1 MTRSKTFQFRSRGKL
16 LFAQKWWPKDYPR
29 AVVIF
34 VHSWAEHSGRYAD
47 VSGHLTKQ
55 GYAAYSFDF
64 EGHGQSEGFRGAI
77 FNFQQWV
84 TDVNAFVA
92 SVQSEL
98 RSVPIFLCGFGMGG
112 CAVAY
117 AITAEHHEI
126 EGVIFAASGLVV
138 SKKLSKFKI
147 LMSWLLGGLLP
158 KWPISLLP
166 PNQMSSVVAE
176 QQHYDEDPL
185 VYHSYMNAG
194 TAKELLLANL
204 HIGQRLTSIDV
215 PMLVLHGAEDGLVS
229 PEGATAVYT
238 QAASLDKTLHLYPNI
253 LHDVFHENNRLEV
266 FERVRTWLDARTKE
280 QW

>member
-47 VSGHLTKQ
+47 ISAHLTQQ
-55 GYAAYSFDF
+55 GYATYGFDF
-64 EGHGQSEGFRGAI
+64 EGHGQSDGHRGNI
-77 FNFQQWV
+77 PNFQQWV
-84 TDVNAFVA
+84 TDVNAFVSA
-92 SVQSEL
+92 VQSEL
-98 RSVPIFLCGFGMGG
+98 RSVPIFLCSFGMGG

-117 AITAEHHEI
+117 YVTAEHHDI

-166 PNQMSSVVAE
+166 PNQMSSVFV
-176 QQHYDEDPL
+176 QQRDYDEDPL
-185 VYHSYMNAG
+185 VYHGYMNAG

-204 HIGQRLTSIDV
+204 HIGKKLASIDV
-215 PMLVLHGAEDGLVS
+215 PLLVLHGAEDALVA
-229 PEGATAVYT
+229 PEGGTALYT

-253 LHDVFHENNRLEV
+253 LHDVFHESNRLEV
-266 FERVRTWLDARTKE
+266 FEHVRTWLDARTKE

>member
-1 MTRSKTFQFRSRGKL
+1 MNPLLVKMVFGAGKHWL
-16 LFAQKWWPKDYPR
+16 K
-29 AVVIF
+29 VVGKK
-34 VHSWAEHSGRYAD
+34 AEDSVLAR
-47 VSGHLTKQ
+47 L
-55 GYAAYSFDF
+55 
-64 EGHGQSEGFRGAI
+64 
-77 FNFQQWV
+77 
-84 TDVNAFVA
+84 NAFVA
-92 SVQSEL
+92 SIQSEL

-229 PEGATAVYT
+229 PEGATAYIRKRPVWTKPYIST
-238 QAASLDKTLHLYPNI
+238 LISCTMFFMKIIVWKSLNTYAHG
-253 LHDVFHENNRLEV
+253 
-266 FERVRTWLDARTKE
+266 
-280 QW
+280 